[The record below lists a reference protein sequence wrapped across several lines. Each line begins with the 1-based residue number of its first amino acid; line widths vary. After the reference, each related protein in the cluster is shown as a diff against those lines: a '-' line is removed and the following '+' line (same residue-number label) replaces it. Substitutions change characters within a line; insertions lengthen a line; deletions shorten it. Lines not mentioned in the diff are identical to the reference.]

1 MNTKIILAVL
11 AVALLAC
18 CSYCC
23 YTQSNTVDEL
33 TTRIDTIE
41 TRIDTVEQVAV
52 RNGTNVITIAEF
64 LNEVGKVANET
75 NNTTQEAN

>member
-1 MNTKIILAVL
+1 MNTKMILALV

-41 TRIDTVEQVAV
+41 QAVV
-52 RNGTNVITIAEF
+52 RNGTNVNTIVGF
-64 LNEVGKVANET
+64 LNQATKVGGET
-75 NNTTQEAN
+75 NTTEETK

>member
-1 MNTKIILAVL
+1 MNTKMILALV

-41 TRIDTVEQVAV
+41 QAVV
-52 RNGTNVITIAEF
+52 RNGTNVNTIVGF
-64 LNEVGKVANET
+64 LNQATKVEGET
-75 NNTTQEAN
+75 NTTEETK